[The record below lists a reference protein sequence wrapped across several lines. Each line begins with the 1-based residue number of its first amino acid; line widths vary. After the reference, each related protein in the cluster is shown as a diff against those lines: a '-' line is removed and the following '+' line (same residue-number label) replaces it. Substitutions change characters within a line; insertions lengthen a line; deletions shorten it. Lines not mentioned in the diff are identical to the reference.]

1 LSLLWSS
8 SVIYRKKIIKKIP
21 FVANLCFFPLAF
33 FLKETPHLLTGFSEL
48 AAPLEALLCSMEE
61 GWCGDD

>member
-1 LSLLWSS
+1 VLFIEKKLL
-8 SVIYRKKIIKKIP
+8 KKFL